1 MVITV
6 WMQFVESISG
16 ERMKVSGIN
25 AAMAHKIELQ
35 KLSHQE
41 TIKQQQIKVIK
52 DRKEEIERMRP
63 QDLNKG
69 QNIDEM
75 V

>member
-1 MVITV
+1 
-6 WMQFVESISG
+6 
-16 ERMKVSGIN
+16 MKVSGIN

-52 DRKEEIERMRP
+52 DRQLELQAIRTK
-63 QDLNKG
+63 DLDKG
-69 QNIDEM
+69 SNVDEM
-75 V
+75 A

>member
-1 MVITV
+1 
-6 WMQFVESISG
+6 
-16 ERMKVSGIN
+16 MKVAGIN
-25 AAMAHKIELQ
+25 AAMARQIELQ
-35 KLSHQE
+35 KLTHQE

-63 QDLNKG
+63 QDPNKG

>member
-1 MVITV
+1 
-6 WMQFVESISG
+6 
-16 ERMKVSGIN
+16 MKASGIN

-35 KLSHQE
+35 KLVHQE

-52 DRKEEIERMRP
+52 DRQEELQIMKT
-63 QDLNKG
+63 QYLSKG
-69 QNIDEM
+69 NNVDEM

>member
-1 MVITV
+1 
-6 WMQFVESISG
+6 
-16 ERMKVSGIN
+16 MKVSGIN

-35 KLSHQE
+35 KLQQQE

-52 DRKEEIERMRP
+52 DRKEEIENMKP

>member
-1 MVITV
+1 M
-6 WMQFVESISG
+6 
-16 ERMKVSGIN
+16 
-25 AAMAHKIELQ
+25 Q
-35 KLSHQE
+35 KLVHQE

>member
-1 MVITV
+1 
-6 WMQFVESISG
+6 
-16 ERMKVSGIN
+16 MKVGGIN
-25 AAMAHKIELQ
+25 PAMVHKVELQ
-35 KLSHQE
+35 KLAQQE

-63 QDLNKG
+63 QDLDKG
-69 QNIDEM
+69 SNIDEM

>member
-1 MVITV
+1 
-6 WMQFVESISG
+6 
-16 ERMKVSGIN
+16 MKVSGIN

-52 DRKEEIERMRP
+52 DRQIELQRMKP
-63 QDLNKG
+63 QDLDKG
-69 QNIDEM
+69 SNIDEM
-75 V
+75 S

>member
-1 MVITV
+1 
-6 WMQFVESISG
+6 
-16 ERMKVSGIN
+16 MKLSGIN

-35 KLSHQE
+35 KLAHQE

>member
-1 MVITV
+1 
-6 WMQFVESISG
+6 
-16 ERMKVSGIN
+16 MKVSGIN

-52 DRKEEIERMRP
+52 DRQVELQAIRTK
-63 QDLNKG
+63 DLDKG
-69 QNIDEM
+69 SNIDEM
-75 V
+75 A

>member
-1 MVITV
+1 
-6 WMQFVESISG
+6 
-16 ERMKVSGIN
+16 MKVSGIN

-52 DRKEEIERMRP
+52 DRQLELQAIRTK
-63 QDLNKG
+63 DLDKG
-69 QNIDEM
+69 SNIDEM
-75 V
+75 A